1 MFITTE
7 QTPNP
12 NTLKFGVG
20 KEVRG
25 DATPLFFKKDT
36 SGNPKAKAPVVEAL
50 FKIDDIMFEN
60 SPSSSIVSRFPVFVI
75 MMKRK
80 MLLKQIKN
88 SCITYKKEGH

>member
-36 SGNPKAKAPVVEAL
+36 AGNPKAKAPVVEAL
-50 FKIDDIMFEN
+50 FKIDDIESVLFAA
-60 SPSSSIVSRFPVFVI
+60 RKADTAF
-75 MMKRK
+75 K
-80 MLLKQIKN
+80 MLLQVRNKVLEAYEEVKQLRI
-88 SCITYKKEGH
+88 

>member
-36 SGNPKAKAPVVEAL
+36 ANNPKAKAPIVEAL
-50 FKIDDIMFEN
+50 SLIHI
-60 SPSSSIVSRFPVFVI
+60 
-75 MMKRK
+75 
-80 MLLKQIKN
+80 
-88 SCITYKKEGH
+88 